1 MTNFRLELWDERG
14 LTLER
19 RANTAEMQGFLGGVE
34 PDEAIVARV
43 GRFREVI
50 DSRSGEML
58 LIVVDDA
65 PDPVGSVGY
74 WEKEWRG
81 EKVFELGW
89 KVLPGF
95 QGRGLA
101 VGATRA
107 ALDRAAADG
116 RHRWAHAYPRIDNAA
131 SNAVCRKA
139 GFEMLEE
146 VDFEYP
152 KGTPIRCNDWRY
164 ELR

>member
-1 MTNFRLELWDERG
+1 
-14 LTLER
+14 
-19 RANTAEMQGFLGGVE
+19 
-34 PDEAIVARV
+34 
-43 GRFREVI
+43 
-50 DSRSGEML
+50 ML

-74 WEKEWRG
+74 WEKERRG
-81 EKVFELGW
+81 EKFFELGW

-107 ALDRAAADG
+107 ALSRAAADG
-116 RHRWAHAYPRIDNAA
+116 RHRWAHACPRVDNEA

-139 GFEMLEE
+139 GFDLLEE
-146 VDFEYP
+146 IDFEFP
-152 KGTPIRCNDWRY
+152 AGHPIRCNDWRF